1 MARAVVITH
10 ERTNDLDVLVEFN
23 GKHIRVKD
31 IGIGHPP
38 HTIVEGRGYV
48 STAAEIALA
57 EALAQTTGG
66 QS

>member
-10 ERTNDLDVLVEFN
+10 ARKNNLDVLVEFE
-23 GKHIRVKD
+23 GKDIHVKD

-57 EALAQTTGG
+57 EALAQTMGR